1 MDLRPGIILTVTGII
16 ALVVVLMPSRPNK
29 TLSRRNAVIIAIAP
43 LALGI
48 PLLVIG
54 ALGQ

>member
-16 ALVVVLMPSRPNK
+16 ALVVVLMPNRPNK
-29 TLSRRNAVIIAIAP
+29 TLSRRTGVIVAIA
-43 LALGI
+43 LLVLGI

-54 ALGQ
+54 ALGR

>member
-1 MDLRPGIILTVTGII
+1 MDLRPGTILTVTGII

-29 TLSRRNAVIIAIAP
+29 TLSRRTGVIVAIA
-43 LALGI
+43 LLVLGI

-54 ALGQ
+54 AIGR